1 MFELFDTHCHIQS
14 VGSLKGE
21 RATQQLWA
29 KAGEKSAEDILARA
43 KEAGVKTMMCVG
55 CDLNDSQLAIDFVKS
70 RENLY
75 ASIGIHPHE
84 ADRYA
89 GKSRAKQEFANLAV
103 EPKVKAVG
111 ECGLD
116 YFYEHSHREAQKELL
131 KFQIELALE
140 HNLPLIFHV
149 RDTSSAQ
156 PGNGVFD
163 DFWPILDSYDGIRG
177 VLHSF
182 TDTKENL
189 DKAIERGLYIGVNGI
204 ATFAKQAK
212 QLEMYRKIPL
222 EKLVLE
228 TDAPFLTPVPY
239 RGNICEP
246 YHVSTTANFLKELRE
261 EELETLA
268 KATTS
273 NAKQLFGVS

>member
-1 MFELFDTHCHIQS
+1 
-14 VGSLKGE
+14 
-21 RATQQLWA
+21 
-29 KAGEKSAEDILARA
+29 
-43 KEAGVKTMMCVG
+43 VKT
-55 CDLNDSQLAIDFVKS
+55 

-84 ADRYA
+84 AATYVGEQQARQD
-89 GKSRAKQEFANLAV
+89 FANLAM
-103 EPKVKAVG
+103 ENKVKAVG

-116 YFYEHSHREAQKELL
+116 YFYERSPREAQIELL

-140 HNLPLIFHV
+140 HNLPVIFHV
-149 RDTSSAQ
+149 REA
-156 PGNGVFD
+156 FD
-163 DFWPILDSYDGIRG
+163 DFWPIFDSYSDIQG

-182 TDTKENL
+182 TDTQANL
-189 DKAIERGLYIGVNGI
+189 DKAVERGLYVGVNGI
-204 ATFAKQAK
+204 ATFAKQPN
-212 QLEMYRKIPL
+212 QLEMYRSIPL
-222 EKLVLE
+222 KNLLLE

-246 YHVSTTANFLKELRE
+246 YHVSTTANFLKDLRGE
-261 EELETLA
+261 DLETLA

>member
-1 MFELFDTHCHIQS
+1 MIELFDTHCHIQS
-14 VGSLKGE
+14 VGSVAGE
-21 RATQQLWA
+21 RSTQQLWA
-29 KAGEKSAEDILARA
+29 KAGKISVDDVLDRAED
-43 KEAGVKTMMCVG
+43 AGVKTMMCVG
-55 CDLNDSQLAIDFVKS
+55 CDLDDSRLAVDFVKT
-70 RENLY
+70 RENLF
-75 ASIGIHPHE
+75 ASVGIHPHE
-84 ADRYA
+84 AAKYA
-89 GKSRAKQEFANLAV
+89 GQQRAQQDFANLAM

-116 YFYEHSHREAQKELL
+116 YFYEHSPREAQKELL

-149 RDTSSAQ
+149 REMSSTESR
-156 PGNGVFD
+156 NGAFD
-163 DFWPILDSYDGIRG
+163 DFWAILDSYEGVRG

-182 TDTKENL
+182 TDSKENL
-189 DKAIERGLYIGVNGI
+189 DKALARGLYVGVNGI
-204 ATFAKQAK
+204 ATFAKQAE
-212 QLEMYRKIPL
+212 QLDMYRIIPL
-222 EKLVLE
+222 ERLVLE

-246 YHVSTTANFLKELRE
+246 YHVSTTANFLKDLRGE
-261 EELETLA
+261 DLETIA